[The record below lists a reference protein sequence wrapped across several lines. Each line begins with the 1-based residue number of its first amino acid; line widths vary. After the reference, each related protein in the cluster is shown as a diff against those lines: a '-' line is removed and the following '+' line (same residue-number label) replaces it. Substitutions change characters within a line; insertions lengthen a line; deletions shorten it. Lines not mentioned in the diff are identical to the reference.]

1 MAFGELVKRHLV
13 DTRPLGVPAYRRI
26 WLGQAVSHVG
36 VGVTVVAVGQQVY
49 EITQSSFYVGLI
61 GIANLIPL
69 IVFGL
74 WGGAVADAVDRRK
87 LLVVG
92 SVVAWAATL
101 FILVQALLGLNNV
114 YLIFL
119 AVALNSTGFA
129 ITGPTRG
136 AIIPRILD
144 AELVPAANALNSLVY
159 SMGAVL
165 GPMIG
170 GVAMTYGDY
179 AWAYAV
185 DAVLFTANLYAALRL
200 PSLPPLGEVTR
211 PGARAVLDG
220 LSFIVRSPVLMMSFV
235 VDIIA
240 MVFAMPRALFPE
252 LTAERFGGDLLA
264 LGWMNS
270 AMAIGSVTGAL
281 FSGWVGRVKR
291 QGVALTVVIAVWGL
305 AVAAAGLV
313 HDLWLLV
320 LFMAVGGVAD
330 VISSVWRQSI
340 LQLYAPDE
348 MRGRLQGA
356 FMVVVAGG
364 PRLGDLRAG
373 ATATA
378 FGLTGAWVG
387 GGLACAVTVLI
398 VGLSVAG
405 FRNYRAGAPAV
416 VRPRRSAGPGP
427 LSEEPA
433 D

>member
-1 MAFGELVKRHLV
+1 M
-13 DTRPLGVPAYRRI
+13 PAYRRI
-26 WLGQAVSHVG
+26 WIGQAVSHVG
-36 VGVTVVAVGQQVY
+36 VGVTVVAVGQQVW
-49 EITQSSFYVGLI
+49 ELTHSSFWVGLL
-61 GIANLIPL
+61 GMANLIPL

-87 LLVVG
+87 LLIVG
-92 SVVAWAATL
+92 SLIAWAATL
-101 FILVQALLGLNNV
+101 FIFVQALLDLRNIF
-114 YLIFL
+114 LIFA

-136 AIIPRILD
+136 AIIPRIMEP
-144 AELVPAANALNSLVY
+144 ELVPAANALNSLVY
-159 SMGAVL
+159 SIGAVA
-165 GPMIG
+165 GPMVGAVALANG
-170 GVAMTYGDY
+170 GFA
-179 AWAYAV
+179 AAYAV
-185 DAVLFTANLYAALRL
+185 DALLFGGSLYAALRL

-211 PGARAVLDG
+211 PGARAVVEG
-220 LSFIVRSPVLMMSFV
+220 LSFIVRSPVLLMSFV

-252 LTAERFGGDLLA
+252 LTAERFGGSMLA

-270 AMAIGSVTGAL
+270 AMAMGAVAGAL
-281 FSGWVGRVKR
+281 FSGWVGRVTR
-291 QGVALTVVIAVWGL
+291 QGVALSIVIAVWGV

-313 HDLWLLV
+313 HDLWLVV

-387 GGLACAVTVLI
+387 GGIACAVTVLA

-405 FRNYRAGAPAV
+405 FRNFRAK
-416 VRPRRSAGPGP
+416 RTH
-427 LSEEPA
+427 
-433 D
+433 

>member
-1 MAFGELVKRHLV
+1 MAFGELVKRHVV

-26 WLGQAVSHVG
+26 WLGQAISHVG
-36 VGVTVVAVGQQVY
+36 VGATVVAVGQQVW
-49 EITQSSFYVGLI
+49 ELTHSSFYVGLL
-61 GIANLIPL
+61 GMANLVPL

-87 LLVVG
+87 LLIVG
-92 SVVAWAATL
+92 SVIAWAATL
-101 FILVQALLGLNNV
+101 LILVQALLDLRDIW
-114 YLIFL
+114 LIFA
-119 AVALNSTGFA
+119 AVALNATGFA

-136 AIIPRILD
+136 AIIPRIID
-144 AELVPAANALNSLVY
+144 RELVPAANALNSLVF
-159 SMGAVL
+159 SIGAVA
-165 GPMIG
+165 GPMVGAVVLASG
-170 GVAMTYGDY
+170 GFA
-179 AWAYAV
+179 AAYAV
-185 DAVLFTANLYAALRL
+185 DALLFAGSLYAALRL

-211 PGARAVLDG
+211 PGARAVLEG
-220 LSFIVRSPVLMMSFV
+220 LSFIARSPVLLMSFV

-252 LTAERFGGDLLA
+252 LTADRFGGSMIA
-264 LGWMNS
+264 LGWMTS
-270 AMAIGSVTGAL
+270 AMAIGSVAGAL
-281 FSGWVGRVKR
+281 FSGWVGRVSR
-291 QGVALTVVIAVWGL
+291 QGVALVVVIAVWGL

-313 HDLWLLV
+313 HELWLV
-320 LFMAVGGVAD
+320 VTFMAVGGVAD

-378 FGLTGAWVG
+378 FGLSGAWVG
-387 GGLACAVTVLI
+387 GGIACMVTVLV

-405 FRNYRAGAPAV
+405 FRNFRAQQTAQDTGKAPGTDQTAQET
-416 VRPRRSAGPGP
+416 G
-427 LSEEPA
+427 
-433 D
+433 